1 MHPSRTEDGRPSRQD
16 PLEGETHVWVLD
28 HSSSGSVHGIT
39 EAGLYLVRLRIPS
52 ERSSL
57 SPSDKVSISGDDAD
71 AMVLGMTRHRDLS
84 GGAQSELTEVLS
96 KIINDNPEKTLSFF
110 NKASNLTLK
119 KHAFTLM
126 PRIGDSK
133 AMSMVELR
141 GRQGWETLTAIDESC
156 GIETANLMAER
167 LTLEIADRH
176 MTPRLLDLLFRV

>member
-1 MHPSRTEDGRPSRQD
+1 MHPSRSDDSGPNRPD
-16 PLEGETHVWVLD
+16 PIEGETHAWVLD
-28 HSSSGSVHGIT
+28 HSTSGSVLGIT
-39 EAGLYLVRLRIPS
+39 EGGLYLVRLRIPS
-52 ERSSL
+52 EGTSL
-57 SPSDKVSISGDDAD
+57 SPGDRVSISGDDAE
-71 AMVLGMTRHRDLS
+71 ATVLGMTRHQDLS
-84 GGAQSELTEVLS
+84 SGAQGELTEVIS
-96 KIINDNPEKTLSFF
+96 KIIVEKPEKTLSFF

-141 GRQGWETLTAIDESC
+141 GRQGWEALTGIDESC
-156 GIETANLMAER
+156 GIEAANLMAER